1 MDWRRIYDYRSLR
14 RKDPIRKLPDE
25 DSKPMRPNNSNG
37 LAVLGS
43 SFGFSCVAS
52 GMGADGATSGAGVGV
67 TSGAGVTCGDVGGS
81 GVASGVGSGLVRIS
95 DSG

>member
-1 MDWRRIYDYRSLR
+1 
-14 RKDPIRKLPDE
+14 
-25 DSKPMRPNNSNG
+25 MRPSSSNG

-43 SFGFSCVAS
+43 SFGFSTFVS
-52 GMGADGATSGAGVGV
+52 GMGADGATSGAGAGVTSGAGVGV
-67 TSGAGVTCGDVGGS
+67 TSGAGAGVTCAGGS